1 MHIWTAADSLSLYS
15 SILLIT
21 AVSEMFKEEYNA
33 NFGVLLSFSEHK
45 TLPATN
51 GQVSISN
58 YILSHFTGT

>member
-1 MHIWTAADSLSLYS
+1 
-15 SILLIT
+15 
-21 AVSEMFKEEYNA
+21 MFKEEYNA

-58 YILSHFTGT
+58 YILSHFTGTWLYLVFIIMLQETSIHCLVLLNG